1 MLAIYRADG
10 LRAKG
15 ACQIR
20 QLGYIITGYIIT
32 MPHFA
37 NVSKLGAALAL
48 FICAGVAKAGDV
60 PRPAPPLTVRSP
72 GGDSIS
78 LQSLRGKVVLL
89 EFFLTTCP
97 HCQKTATII
106 EPIYKQ
112 WRARGLEILAV
123 AINPDAPQLIP
134 DFRNR
139 FGSTFPIA
147 LGDPQMV
154 HSFAEISAVRQFFV
168 PYVFMI
174 DRKGVIRAEHPG
186 GEQAFWGNQEANLR
200 AELDALLK
208 EPAVARKAVAKAASK
223 AE

>member
-1 MLAIYRADG
+1 MLSRVRI
-10 LRAKG
+10 
-15 ACQIR
+15 
-20 QLGYIITGYIIT
+20 QL
-32 MPHFA
+32 
-37 NVSKLGAALAL
+37 LGAGLAWVL
-48 FICAGVAKAGDV
+48 GAGIAIAGDV
-60 PRPAPPLTVRSP
+60 PRPAPPLTAKTP
-72 GGDSIS
+72 TGETIS

-106 EPIYKQ
+106 EPLYKQ
-112 WRARGLEILAV
+112 WRPRGLEVLAV

-147 LGDPQMV
+147 LGDPSMV
-154 HSFAEISAVRQFFV
+154 HSFADISAVKQFFV

-186 GEQAFWGNQEANLR
+186 GEEKFWLNQEANLR
-200 AELDALLK
+200 TELDTLLK
-208 EPAVARKAVAKAASK
+208 EPAGARKVVKAAPK
-223 AE
+223 TD